1 MTVFPQSVV
10 TDLEATF
17 PGRGGQVEL
26 FVAVAGD

>member
-17 PGRGGQVEL
+17 PGRGRQVEL